1 MGSANVAVDHYI
13 SWHTGDGVATDLLGE
28 RTPCLHCLVHH
39 AVMLTVSTL
48 GSAATLA
55 LAEVDDGVLGRLKGV
70 DLNLVEDGVGH
81 RVSPLDYLSSIGHP
95 GGSRRGSVPPSQLV
109 WKRPLLKL
117 ARLNASRFTNLKVPK
132 ELA

>member
-28 RTPCLHCLVHH
+28 WTPCLHCLVHH
-39 AVMLTVSTL
+39 TVVLAVSTL
-48 GSAATLA
+48 GSLTTLA

-81 RVSPLDYLSSIGHP
+81 RVVPLTT
-95 GGSRRGSVPPSQLV
+95 LV
-109 WKRPLLKL
+109 
-117 ARLNASRFTNLKVPK
+117 V
-132 ELA
+132 